1 MELDKALILAQFSL
15 SNMPPLIKVAWVVYA
30 ITVVILFFGILASA
44 GVGTESS
51 YNIFAYASVI
61 VILSCA
67 MILGTR
73 MFTPTTAELT
83 VTTPKSEATQPKD
96 SRAVPTPNPQP
107 TPSPEVPKD
116 LSICFEKGSCV
127 LVPSK

>member
-15 SNMPPLIKVAWVVYA
+15 GNMPPLIKVAWVIYA
-30 ITVVILFFGILASA
+30 ITVVILLFGIFASA

-51 YNIFAYASVI
+51 NGAFAYASVI
-61 VILSCA
+61 VILSGA

-73 MFTPTTAELT
+73 MFTPTTVEVT
-83 VTTPKSEATQPKD
+83 VTTPKSEATQQED

-107 TPSPEVPKD
+107 APSPEVPKD

-127 LVPSK
+127 LIPSK